1 MRCQPEAKRRIERP
15 AGAFPLCIAAI
26 IVAAAIMAASA
37 PALAQQPA
45 GEREIAQPSEREATL
60 NEEAVRAIIDQDFG
74 KAVALLEESRAMGES
89 NVLYLNLGRAYQGL
103 GRCAK
108 AREMFDRVS
117 IAPVVE
123 EPAPALVDKKAAEF
137 IAELEASCE
146 PEEAEAVDDEAAPG
160 DQPAEP
166 DASPEQAEAPPQPE
180 PAQTEASGGS
190 NVWAWTALGTGAV
203 LGGAAL
209 GLELWAGSKRD
220 SIGGEGGQTANVT
233 YAEAQDLE
241 SSANTLSTTAL
252 GLAVA
257 GSVSAGVGLYLLFS
271 DSEAPPQT
279 SMSVGWTGEAASVG
293 VHTRW

>member
-1 MRCQPEAKRRIERP
+1 MTSRP
-15 AGAFPLCIAAI
+15 SYISSLAC
-26 IVAAAIMAASA
+26 AAALSIVVAVLVLSA
-37 PALAQQPA
+37 PAFAQQP
-45 GEREIAQPSEREATL
+45 EDDRELAQPSEREAAL
-60 NEEAVRAIIDQDFG
+60 NEEAVRAIIDQDYG

-103 GRCAK
+103 GRCDK
-108 AREMFDRVS
+108 AQEMLARVS
-117 IAPVVE
+117 SAPVVE
-123 EPAPALVDKKAAEF
+123 EPAPEVVEKKAAEF
-137 IAELEASCE
+137 IAELDANCE
-146 PEEAEAVDDEAAPG
+146 RDEPAEAVDDDPSSGEAAAAPG
-160 DQPAEP
+160 QADTPSQA
-166 DASPEQAEAPPQPE
+166 AS
-180 PAQTEASGGS
+180 SGES
-190 NVWAWTALGTGAV
+190 NIWAWTAIGTGAA

-233 YAEAQDLE
+233 YAEAQDIE

-279 SMSVGWTGEAASVG
+279 SMSVGWTGDAASVG
-293 VHTRW
+293 VHTSW